1 MASITIRNLDDSL
14 KAALR
19 SRAAAHGRS
28 MEEEARQLLKQALLR
43 DRSANGLGTA
53 IANLFKESGPPER
66 LRSGAV
72 AQVPNQASFA
82 GLPTTL
88 MTR

>member
-14 KAALR
+14 KGALR

-43 DRSANGLGTA
+43 DRSAKGLGTA
-53 IANLFKESGPPER
+53 IANLFKESDGVELDLPMRSQPRVPP
-66 LRSGAV
+66 
-72 AQVPNQASFA
+72 SF
-82 GLPTTL
+82 GESEST
-88 MTR
+88 